1 MADFPLPLVSLLG
14 DWGAYGVYL
23 IVGLCFGYVLES
35 AGFGNSTKLA
45 AQFYGKDMTVF
56 KVMFTAIIV
65 AMTMIFLSSA
75 VGLLDYN
82 LIWVP
87 PTYLWPG
94 ILGGLIMGVGFIIGG
109 FCPGTSLVA
118 MATGKIDGIVFVFGV
133 LFGIFLFGETV
144 ASFDVFFSSSY
155 MGRYTLPE
163 LFDVSTGTVVIVIV
177 IAALCLFVG
186 AEKLEGWV
194 NHSQGNPPSSTQ
206 QPGSEVKRWA
216 VPGAFLIVFLSLM
229 TNFWGQPTSQ
239 ERWEKIKPQL
249 QQALDER
256 QIYVSPHELL
266 STIYDPTIRV
276 LIYDVRDESSYN
288 QFHLSNSKRLLTE
301 QVQSEAKILQLE
313 PANTVIMLVSNDDE
327 QATTVWKQL
336 KAASVQNVYVLDGG
350 INHWLETF
358 AQPGELSE
366 VVPRKSN
373 ELAFEFYRAIG
384 ARHPAANPHPDAFDL
399 IFDKKIRLELK
410 RAPTSGGCS

>member
-1 MADFPLPLVSLLG
+1 MADFPLPLVALLG

-23 IVGLCFGYVLES
+23 VVGLCFGYVLES

-65 AMTMIFLSSA
+65 AMTLIFLSSA
-75 VGLLDYN
+75 LGLLDYN

-118 MATGKIDGIVFVFGV
+118 MATGKLDGIVFVFGV

-144 ASFDVFFSSSY
+144 AYFDVFFNSSY
-155 MGRYTLPE
+155 MGRFTLPE
-163 LFDVSTGTVVIVIV
+163 LFDVSTGTVVITIV
-177 IAALCLFVG
+177 IAAVCLFIG
-186 AEKLEGWV
+186 AEKLERWV
-194 NHSQGNPPSSTQ
+194 NNIQGNPPSSTQ
-206 QPGSEVKRWA
+206 IPGSEAKRWA
-216 VPGAFLIVFLSLM
+216 VPGAFTVIFLSLL
-229 TNFWGQPTSQ
+229 TNFWGQPTAQ
-239 ERWEKIKPQL
+239 DRWEKVKPQL
-249 QQALDER
+249 QQAIEER

-276 LIYDVRDESSYN
+276 ITYDVRDESSYN
-288 QFHLSNSKRLLTE
+288 QFHLSNSKRLMAE
-301 QVQSEAKILQLE
+301 DIESEAKVLQLE

-327 QATTVWKQL
+327 QATAVWKQL

-350 INHWLETF
+350 VNHWLETF
-358 AQPGELSE
+358 AQPGELHK
-366 VVPRKSN
+366 VVPRKAN

-384 ARHPAANPHPDAFDL
+384 DRHPAASPNQDAYNL
-399 IFDKKIRLELK
+399 IFNKKIRLELK